1 MRFAFTKTS
10 NYNHEEI
17 KEFNTLEELIS
28 FLQSFE
34 HDGMGAELILS
45 TRISFENF
53 EPSEYDIGL
62 ELYDDWRE

>member
-10 NYNHEEI
+10 NYSHEEI
-17 KEFNTLEELIS
+17 KEFNTLEELIN

-45 TRISFENF
+45 TGISFENF
-53 EPSEYDIGL
+53 
-62 ELYDDWRE
+62 